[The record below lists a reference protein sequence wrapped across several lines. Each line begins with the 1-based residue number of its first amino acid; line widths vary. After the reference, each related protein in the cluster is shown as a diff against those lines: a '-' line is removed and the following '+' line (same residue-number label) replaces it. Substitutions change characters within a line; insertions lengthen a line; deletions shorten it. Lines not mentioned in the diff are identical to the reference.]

1 MQKGNALSL
10 RMSRAQQEAPD
21 RRQRRYAQKG
31 NPSRA
36 ADDWPTAL
44 KSTIELCVFK
54 SWRLEANGREPMSE
68 HLKGEIWDLAAGT
81 FIAVSVV
88 SGVAYI
94 IASAIH

>member
-1 MQKGNALSL
+1 
-10 RMSRAQQEAPD
+10 
-21 RRQRRYAQKG
+21 
-31 NPSRA
+31 
-36 ADDWPTAL
+36 
-44 KSTIELCVFK
+44 
-54 SWRLEANGREPMSE
+54 MSE